1 MEMTRHRCTVC
12 ISSELKPGSQPFLFL
27 FRCRQLEYYHQWF
40 IIATQ
45 MIIGGSLHFS
55 ICQKNTH
62 PFVSPSLPVIL
73 ILRTYA
79 LYERNNRVLG
89 LVLVIS
95 AGAVGACIVCSV
107 SVSRS
112 FCSAII

>member
-55 ICQKNTH
+55 ICQKNY
-62 PFVSPSLPVIL
+62 SSLCITLPTSHTDSAH
-73 ILRTYA
+73 LRT
-79 LYERNNRVLG
+79 
-89 LVLVIS
+89 I
-95 AGAVGACIVCSV
+95 
-107 SVSRS
+107 
-112 FCSAII
+112 